1 MRFRNLCLIVF
12 FACTSA
18 IFAQKQVQEASYETL
33 KKAFFDNEGN
43 KLTQLKYAKAFLK
56 KAKRENNTNKIVSGY
71 YYHSLLN
78 EGNAALIYL
87 DSVIKYSIN
96 TNNENFP
103 NSAYCE
109 KATILEKQF
118 KYKEALQNYLLAEKY
133 ALSKNRL
140 DDYYVARFFIATTKS
155 ENLGEIREALKIY
168 KEIFNYYKNSDVK
181 TLKYSTVIYQ
191 KAIFG
196 IADSYKALKVTDSAT
211 YYNKIGYNQA
221 RITNNEQ
228 MLYLFTLNEGANQ
241 VLKKNYTQALDSIQ
255 KALPYLKKYNDKA
268 NRMASYFYLGKIN
281 EGLSNTNEALKNYIK
296 VDSIY
301 TTDKVMYPELIGGYH
316 FLIAHYKKIG
326 DKEKQLKYL
335 SKYISIDSSFQKN
348 HNIMYKLF
356 VKEYDVPQLF
366 KEKEAII
373 KSLKKNNSNYS
384 FAIIGLITI
393 ALGLLYYQ
401 YRVKKIYKKRFE
413 NIINN
418 SQEKHTVI
426 NSKMVKM
433 VENDKRLNKNV
444 DDVLEKENIRKE
456 TNIPKE
462 VEERILKSLIDF
474 EKKKIYLKQGI
485 TLQSLSKELKTNS
498 VYLSKIINQNK
509 EKKFSDYLNDL
520 RIDQCVIELQKRPQ
534 LLKYT
539 IEAISLEFGFNNEDT
554 FSIAFQKRMKLK
566 PSFFIS
572 ELKKI
577 INNEQ
582 LTEHHSLN

>member
-12 FACTSA
+12 FACSSA
-18 IFAQKQVQEASYETL
+18 IFAQKQVKEASYETL

-43 KLTQLKYAKAFLK
+43 KLTQLKYAKAFLN
-56 KAKRENNTNKIVSGY
+56 KAKRENNNDKIVSGY
-71 YYHSLLN
+71 YYYSLLN
-78 EGNAALIYL
+78 EGNSAIVYL

-96 TNNENFP
+96 TNNEHFP

-109 KATILEKQF
+109 KASLLEKQF

-133 ALSKNRL
+133 ALSKKRL

-155 ENLGEIREALKIY
+155 ENLGEVREALKIY
-168 KEIFNYYKNSDVK
+168 KEIFNYYRNSEVK
-181 TLKYSTVIYQ
+181 KLTYSTIIYQ
-191 KAIFG
+191 KSIFG
-196 IADSYKALKVTDSAT
+196 IADTYKALKLTDSAT

-241 VLKKNYTQALDSIQ
+241 VLKKNYNQALDSIQ
-255 KALPYLKKYNDKA
+255 KALPFVKKYNDKA

-301 TTDKVMYPELIGGYH
+301 TTDKVMYPELIEGYH

-326 DKEKQLKYL
+326 DKEKQLKYVTN
-335 SKYISIDSSFQKN
+335 YISIDSSFQKN

-356 VKEYDVPQLF
+356 VKEYDVPHLF
-366 KEKEAII
+366 KEKEALIR
-373 KSLKKNNSNYS
+373 SLKKYNSGYS

-393 ALGLLYYQ
+393 ALGLLYNQ
-401 YRVKKIYKKRFE
+401 YRVKKIYKERFQ

-418 SQEKHTVI
+418 SQEKRVDDNTFI
-426 NSKMVKM
+426 
-433 VENDKRLNKNV
+433 ENDKPLNTDIN
-444 DDVLEKENIRKE
+444 DVREKENTRKE

-462 VEERILKSLIDF
+462 VEERILKSLIHF

-485 TLQSLSKELKTNS
+485 TLQSLAKELNTNT

-520 RIDQCVIELQKRPQ
+520 RIDQCVIELQKKPQ

-539 IEAISLEFGFNNEDT
+539 IEAISVEFGFNNEDT

-577 INNEQ
+577 IENQEITQN
-582 LTEHHSLN
+582 LPLN